1 MLWYSCIIVMALVIY
16 TILLYGSTIYAS
28 LNNTNISSPFLRKLF
43 YGLSFTAYSSGWIY
57 LGALE
62 SADNEPWTYLPLFLG
77 PFIVLIF
84 FHRFFTKILVISHK
98 ENIPSIPIFL
108 EKRYG
113 NSKALAIVITL
124 VCILIFIPYIAL
136 QLRAV
141 TTLLSITFEYDS
153 DYSITAINYIV
164 LAVTMCL
171 AFLIILISGRQ
182 ENLVQNKYKSLLLIA
197 SIGAFLKAIAFISV
211 ALLACYLFYKN
222 FTVQNLTI
230 DIYSV
235 TKSIF
240 FKEFNLAEFIFQ
252 TLISMM
258 AGICI
263 IYLFQTNIAKEQKV
277 KDFYTARWIF
287 LFYLLIIVFC
297 TVPIIIIGHLM
308 IKDIGSEYWLVVLP
322 IYEKSNVLILLT
334 LLGGF
339 AATAGTTIICCFS
352 LSRIINQT
360 FFSNYSLSLSSP
372 SFFQLQTFR
381 WLSII
386 IILVLAFIC
395 HLCLSYQT
403 TLSDI
408 GWISFAGLV
417 QLFPAMLGAL
427 YWRSAN
433 KQGVIVGIV
442 LGISFWAI
450 TLLFPLLLKH
460 DISQFATNSILETLA
475 ASLPFNLSYIT
486 FCTTLA
492 FIINFTVFF
501 TFSLLSKKRAAE
513 YWQATKFI
521 NQNGYNQGSN
531 AFVVTVE
538 DLLLIAARFIG
549 DKKTLTLFE
558 NFAKEQKIPLV
569 LNNKATPEL
578 IYYTEHLLA
587 EKLGSSTARAM
598 VGSAIEGKEMQMED
612 VLLIADEAS
621 EVLRFNRSLLQGA
634 LEHIDQGISVIDKS
648 LQLVFWNQRYMDL
661 FDYPEDFITVGK
673 PIGDIIYYNA
683 TRGMCGPGSIDEI
696 VIKRLKW
703 LSLGSAHKSERVF
716 PNGRVIEIIGN
727 PMPSGGFVT
736 SFTDITAYRE
746 AERKLQESNEHL
758 EQRVDART
766 KELSELN
773 TALIKAKSHAEQANE
788 SKTRFLAAVS
798 HDLMQPLNAARLFA
812 SSLSQETLPSSAK
825 SLIDHLEL
833 SLSSAEEL
841 ISDLLDISRLESGR
855 IVPKN
860 ETVSLEILFDTINK
874 EFSALIPDDISF
886 KVHICHAFVKTDTK
900 LLKRIL
906 QNFLTNAFRYGEGR
920 VILGARRL
928 KGYIR
933 IEVWDQGQGIPED
946 KQKIIFEEF
955 KRLDSHQT
963 RAEKGL
969 GLGLAIADGFCKLL
983 NHPITVRSWIGKG
996 SVFSV
1001 TVPVSEPPQR
1011 SNNKDNDIPLLPPT
1025 PVSNIKTI
1033 DILCVDNE
1041 ESILIG
1047 MKTLLSRWQCNVM
1060 TAKDQKECE
1069 EILAKD
1075 FRPQLLLIDYHLD
1088 SGYTGTELIRWIRNY
1103 LNSPDIPA
1111 IIISADNTPEI
1122 VEKIQ
1127 QDKLDFIKKP
1137 IKPAQLRALIS
1148 LHVSLK

>member
-1 MLWYSCIIVMALVIY
+1 MLWYSCIIVTALVIY

-28 LNNTNISSPFLRKLF
+28 LNKTNISSHNLRKLF

-62 SADNEPWTYLPLFLG
+62 STDKAPWTYLPLFLG
-77 PFIVLIF
+77 PILVFIF

-113 NSKALAIVITL
+113 NSKALAIIITF
-124 VCILIFIPYIAL
+124 VCIIIFIPYIAL
-136 QLRAV
+136 QLRAII
-141 TTLLSITFEYDS
+141 TLLSVTFEYDS
-153 DYSITAINYIV
+153 DYSITAVNYII

-182 ENLVQNKYKSLLLIA
+182 ENLVQNKYKSLLFIA
-197 SIGAFLKAIAFISV
+197 SISAFLKAIAFISV
-211 ALLACYLFYKN
+211 AFFACYLLYKN
-222 FTVQNLTI
+222 LSSTNLSI
-230 DIYSV
+230 DLYSM

-240 FKEFNLAEFIFQ
+240 FKEFNLAEAILQ
-252 TLISMM
+252 TMIAIM
-258 AGICI
+258 ASICI

-277 KDFYTARWIF
+277 KDFYTARWVF
-287 LFYLLIIVFC
+287 SLYLVIIALC
-297 TVPIIIIGHLM
+297 SLPIMIVGHLM
-308 IKDIGSEYWLVVLP
+308 IKDIGDEYWLIVLP
-322 IYEKSNVLILLT
+322 IYEKSNLLILLV

-339 AATAGTTIICCFS
+339 AATVGTTIVCCFS
-352 LSRIINQT
+352 LSRIINHT
-360 FFSNYSLSLSSP
+360 FFSNYSLSLTNP
-372 SFFQLQTFR
+372 PLFQLQTFR
-381 WLSII
+381 WLT
-386 IILVLAFIC
+386 IILILALAFAC
-395 HLCLSYQT
+395 HLSLSYRT

-408 GWISFAGLV
+408 GWISFAGII

-427 YWRSAN
+427 YWRLAN
-433 KQGVIVGIV
+433 KQGVIIGII
-442 LGISFWAI
+442 LGISFWAA
-450 TLLFPLLLKH
+450 TLFIPLLLKQ
-460 DISQFATNSILETLA
+460 DISQFSTNSILEWLA
-475 ASLPFNLSYIT
+475 ELLPFQLSYIT
-486 FCTTLA
+486 FCTALA
-492 FIINFTVFF
+492 FLINFGTFF
-501 TFSLLSKKRAAE
+501 IFSLLSKKRVVE

-521 NQNGYNQGSN
+521 NQNSSN
-531 AFVVTVE
+531 ESSNTFVVTIE

-549 DKKTLTLFE
+549 DKKALTLFE
-558 NFAKEQKIPLV
+558 EFTKDQEIPLI
-569 LNNKATPEL
+569 LTNKATPEL

-587 EKLGSSTARAM
+587 ERLGSSTARAM
-598 VGSAIEGKEMQMED
+598 VRSAIEGKEMQMED

-634 LEHIDQGISVIDKS
+634 LEHIDQGISVVDKS
-648 LQLVFWNQRYMDL
+648 LQLVFWNQRYLDL
-661 FDYPEDFITVGK
+661 FDYPQDFISIGK
-673 PIGDIIYYNA
+673 PIGDIIHYNA
-683 TRGMCGPGSIDEI
+683 SRGMCGNDPIDEI

-736 SFTDITAYRE
+736 SFTDITAYRD

-773 TALIKAKSHAEQANE
+773 SALIRAKSHAEQANE

-812 SSLSQETLPSSAK
+812 SSLSQETLPPSAN

-841 ISDLLDISRLESGR
+841 ISDLLDMSRLESGR
-855 IVPKN
+855 IVPN
-860 ETVSLEILFDTINK
+860 SETVSLAVLFDTINK
-874 EFSALIPDDISF
+874 EFSALIPEDISF
-886 KVHICHAFVKTDTK
+886 KAHICNAFVKTDAK

-920 VILGARRL
+920 VILGARRS
-928 KGYIR
+928 KDHIR

-983 NHPITVRSWIGKG
+983 NHPINVRSWLGKG

-1001 TVPVSEPPQR
+1001 TVPISEPP
-1011 SNNKDNDIPLLPPT
+1011 SPSTNKNKDTPPPSISLSST
-1025 PVSNIKTI
+1025 KAIN
-1033 DILCVDNE
+1033 ILCVDNE

-1060 TAKDQKECE
+1060 TAKNQKECD
-1069 EILAKD
+1069 EILTNGFK
-1075 FRPQLLLIDYHLD
+1075 PQILLIDYHLD
-1088 SGYTGTELIRWIRNY
+1088 AGYTGTELIKWLRNN
-1103 LNSPDIPA
+1103 LDNPNLPA

-1122 VEKIQ
+1122 IEQLQ
-1127 QDKLDFIKKP
+1127 QDNLDFIKKP
-1137 IKPAQLRALIS
+1137 VKPAQLRALIS
-1148 LHVSLK
+1148 LHVNLK